1 MPKLMI
7 GRTVSHYR
15 ILEHLGGGGMGV
27 VYRAED
33 LKLGRPVALKFLPE
47 GYADELSLER
57 FRREARIASAINHP
71 NICTVYDVDE
81 LDGQPFIAMELLEG
95 DTLKH
100 VLARGAVAVDE
111 LLPRAVEITDALDAA
126 HAAGVVH
133 RDIKPANIFI
143 TNRAHAKLLDF
154 GLAKTVHPALGPS
167 SRTAPTEARP
177 ESPGEDHLT
186 TPGAAVGTIAY
197 MSPEQ
202 ARGEPLDNRTDLF
215 SFGVVL
221 YEMAGGVPPFTG
233 ATSAVIFE
241 AILNRTPLPPIEV
254 NPRIP
259 AELDRIIR
267 TALEK
272 DREIRYQHASEMR
285 ADLTRLK
292 RDLESSRSH
301 AAQSQN
307 VQPRR
312 SGGRRRV
319 VAAIAL
325 LLALATLFIIARNR
339 KSKAGKPAQEAE
351 IVASASG
358 TVSIMSEP
366 AGAAVTL
373 ARLAGDAPPV
383 PMSDREPSI
392 TPLTRRLPP
401 GEYLATVNAA
411 GRNPLSLH
419 FAVERGKSVS
429 LAPHL
434 VLASPGTAGMVMIPA
449 GDVELEQG
457 RTAVPAFLID
467 QHEVTNAEYLRF
479 VTSGGYRNPGLWP
492 ETLTIGGAQ
501 LSREAALA
509 KMIDHTGVNAPR
521 RWSGGDFT
529 KELSDHPVTGITW
542 YEAQAFARWSG
553 KQLPTLAQWRRAAV
567 GDGREVYPWGSDSAS
582 AEQRANFSMAATHA
596 VGSYPAGLSPF
607 GCADMAGN
615 AKEWLRDGKESERHA
630 VVGGSWMDPSYM
642 FELSHL
648 EWFDAAYSNEAIGF
662 RLVRDTPKESQ

>member
-1 MPKLMI
+1 MI

-33 LKLGRPVALKFLPE
+33 LKLGRTVALKFLPE

-71 NICTVYDVDE
+71 NICTVHDVDE

-100 VLARGAVAVDE
+100 VLARGPVAVDE
-111 LLPRAVEITDALDAA
+111 LLPRAIEITDALDAA
-126 HAAGVVH
+126 HSAGVVH

-143 TNRAHAKLLDF
+143 TNRGHAKLLDF

-167 SRTAPTEARP
+167 SGTAATEARP

-186 TPGAAVGTIAY
+186 TPGTAVGTIAY

-202 ARGEPLDNRTDLF
+202 ARGEALDNRTDLF

-221 YEMAGGVPPFTG
+221 YEMAGGVPPFAG

-254 NPRIP
+254 NPQIP
-259 AELDRIIR
+259 PELDRIIR

-301 AAQSQN
+301 AAQSQK

-312 SGGRRRV
+312 SGGRRRT
-319 VAAIAL
+319 VAVIAL
-325 LLALATLFIIARNR
+325 LLALATLFIIARNW
-339 KSKAGKPAQEAE
+339 KSKAGKPANEAE
-351 IVASASG
+351 IAASASG
-358 TVSIMSEP
+358 TVSITSEP
-366 AGAAVTL
+366 AGATVTL
-373 ARLAGDAPPV
+373 ARLAADSPPV
-383 PMSDREPSI
+383 PLSDRKPSI
-392 TPLTRRLPP
+392 TPLSRRLIP
-401 GEYLATVNAA
+401 GEYVATFNAA

-419 FAVERGKSVS
+419 FAVEQGKSVS

-434 VLASPGTAGMVMIPA
+434 APASPGTAGMVMVPA
-449 GDVELEQG
+449 GDVELEPG
-457 RTAVPAFLID
+457 RTAVPPFLID
-467 QHEVTNAEYLRF
+467 QHEVTNAQYLRF

-501 LSREAALA
+501 VSREAALA
-509 KMIDHTGVNAPR
+509 KMVDRTGVNAPR
-521 RWSGGDFT
+521 EWSGGAFAED
-529 KELSDHPVTGITW
+529 LSDHPVTGITW

-553 KQLPTLAQWRRAAV
+553 RQLPTLAQWRRAAV
-567 GDGREVYPWGSDSAS
+567 GDSREVFPWGSDSAS
-582 AEQRANFSMAATHA
+582 AEQRANFSIAGTRA
-596 VGSYPAGLSPF
+596 VGSHPAGLSPF

-615 AKEWLRDGKESERHA
+615 AKEWLSEGKESERHA

-648 EWFDAAYSNEAIGF
+648 EWFDAGYSNEAIGF
-662 RLVRDTPKESQ
+662 RLVRDVPKESQ